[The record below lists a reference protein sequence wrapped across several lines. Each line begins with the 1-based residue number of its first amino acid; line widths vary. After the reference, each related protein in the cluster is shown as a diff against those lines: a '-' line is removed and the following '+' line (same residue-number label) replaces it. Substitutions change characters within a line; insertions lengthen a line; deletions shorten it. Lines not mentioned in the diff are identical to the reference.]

1 MLSPTVILAALAAF
15 ANTVA
20 AAGVTGAAEGFAKG
34 VTGGGSAAAVYPKT
48 NDELVSYLTDSSA
61 RTIILTKTFD
71 FTGTEGTQTT
81 SGCAPY
87 GTASACQLAINKDDW
102 CKNYQAS
109 STVIGSLTYDKAAW
123 NAIKVQSNKSLV
135 GQGSAGVIKGKGVY
149 MANGVKNIIIQNVH
163 FTEIN
168 PQYVWGGDAIS
179 IAGADM
185 IWIDHV
191 KTSRIGRQHL
201 VLGNAA
207 SNRVTISNSEF
218 DGSTNWSATCDNH
231 HYFLIYF
238 TGSNDMIT
246 FKGNYVHHSSG
257 RSPKVAGN
265 TLLHAVNNYFY
276 ANSKHAFETTAGAYV
291 LLEGNTFQNVVDIID
306 PSAKSGKMFTSPDA
320 NSNAACKAALGRNC
334 VLNAYG
340 SSGTY
345 TSADTSF
352 LSNFKGK
359 NIAAASA
366 ASANVAKTAG
376 VGKI

>member
-1 MLSPTVILAALAAF
+1 MLSPTVILTALAAF

-102 CKNYQAS
+102 CNKYQPNS
-109 STVIGSLTYDKAAW
+109 PKVSSLTYDKAGW

-149 MANGVKNIIIQNVH
+149 IANGVKNIIIQNVH

-201 VLGNAA
+201 VLGEAA
-207 SNRVTISNSEF
+207 SNRVTVSNSEF
-218 DGSTNWSATCDNH
+218 DGSTNWSAQCDGH

-246 FKGNYVHHSSG
+246 FKGNYIHHSSG

-291 LLEGNTFQNVVDIID
+291 LSEGNTFQNVVEVID
-306 PSAKSGKMFTSPDA
+306 PSNKAGKMFTSPDA
-320 NSNAACKAALGRNC
+320 NSNAACKTYLGRNC
-334 VLNAYG
+334 VANAYG
-340 SSGTY
+340 SSGVY
-345 TSADTSF
+345 TSTDNSF

-359 NIAAASA
+359 NIVSAAA
-366 ASANVAKTAG
+366 ASANVANTAG

>member
-1 MLSPTVILAALAAF
+1 LSRL
-15 ANTVA
+15 
-20 AAGVTGAAEGFAKG
+20 
-34 VTGGGSAAAVYPKT
+34 
-48 NDELVSYLTDSSA
+48 
-61 RTIILTKTFD
+61 
-71 FTGTEGTQTT
+71 Q
-81 SGCAPY
+81 
-87 GTASACQLAINKDDW
+87 W

-109 STVIGSLTYDKAAW
+109 STVISSLTYDKAAW

-231 HYFLIYF
+231 VSYIP
-238 TGSNDMIT
+238 TR
-246 FKGNYVHHSSG
+246 V
-257 RSPKVAGN
+257 
-265 TLLHAVNNYFY
+265 
-276 ANSKHAFETTAGAYV
+276 
-291 LLEGNTFQNVVDIID
+291 
-306 PSAKSGKMFTSPDA
+306 
-320 NSNAACKAALGRNC
+320 
-334 VLNAYG
+334 
-340 SSGTY
+340 
-345 TSADTSF
+345 
-352 LSNFKGK
+352 
-359 NIAAASA
+359 
-366 ASANVAKTAG
+366 
-376 VGKI
+376 

>member
-1 MLSPTVILAALAAF
+1 MSRP
-15 ANTVA
+15 
-20 AAGVTGAAEGFAKG
+20 
-34 VTGGGSAAAVYPKT
+34 
-48 NDELVSYLTDSSA
+48 
-61 RTIILTKTFD
+61 
-71 FTGTEGTQTT
+71 Q
-81 SGCAPY
+81 
-87 GTASACQLAINKDDW
+87 W

-109 STVIGSLTYDKAAW
+109 SPTISSLTYDKAAW

-231 HYFLIYF
+231 VSL
-238 TGSNDMIT
+238 
-246 FKGNYVHHSSG
+246 
-257 RSPKVAGN
+257 
-265 TLLHAVNNYFY
+265 
-276 ANSKHAFETTAGAYV
+276 
-291 LLEGNTFQNVVDIID
+291 
-306 PSAKSGKMFTSPDA
+306 
-320 NSNAACKAALGRNC
+320 
-334 VLNAYG
+334 
-340 SSGTY
+340 
-345 TSADTSF
+345 F
-352 LSNFKGK
+352 LSQ
-359 NIAAASA
+359 ST
-366 ASANVAKTAG
+366 VLVRLLT
-376 VGKI
+376 